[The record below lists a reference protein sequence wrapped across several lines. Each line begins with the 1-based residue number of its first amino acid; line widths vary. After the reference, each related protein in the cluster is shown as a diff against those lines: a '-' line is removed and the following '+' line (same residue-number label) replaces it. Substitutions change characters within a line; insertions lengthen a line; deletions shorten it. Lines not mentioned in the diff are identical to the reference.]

1 MIMIILTSVLLELQV
16 DTSLVEVLV
25 VDNLLLASSKA
36 AATSITPVFLSMIT
50 CITYPVTMGG
60 YAGV

>member
-1 MIMIILTSVLLELQV
+1 MIILTSVLLELQV
-16 DTSLVEVLV
+16 DTSLVEVLL

-50 CITYPVTMGG
+50 CITSPVTMCG
-60 YAGV
+60 YTCV